1 MIENLCT
8 NKIKLFSD
16 IKDYTERKKLIEKE
30 VLFINIPFEAHC
42 INTLY
47 YLIYDGLSQSESS
60 LLELLYKHNPYPC
73 ALVGGGSSGNMD
85 FSGAFIFYN
94 GEILKNQALSIH
106 VQFKPKYRFNLMK
119 SQNFNPQSNITFTIL
134 DVSLYDKTVR
144 ELINK
149 KPFRLKLYVIILTAL
164 LKNLKNKMQEYTFAL
179 KIGEDY
185 LISPMEINP
194 NKTLFSYCDIESAQE
209 LSLLK
214 KTNFIEAIK
223 KDYEKFSLNK
233 PKPLG
238 AIFNDCILRRLHN
251 KEHLNQI
258 HFNDFPIVGFS
269 SFGEIYGVGIA
280 KSLVAIFF
288 YEVENF
294 NDFKP
299 RYLKTFIQKY
309 SDFKYYYLNIRAQKL
324 EMTNEINKIILNQL
338 KQNTSE
344 IDKNTSIFK
353 EIFEEL
359 ENIRRS
365 LTTISESF
373 TNFTNYLEYNLYQ
386 SEEKMNLEKEVQS
399 SLKNIDQLNSIL
411 DLISGIA
418 EQTIL
423 LSLNA
428 GIEAA
433 RAGKLGRGFAVVA
446 DEVRKLSENT
456 QMGLG
461 EMEGAIKL
469 VIQTIQSIAKSSNSS
484 TQEMNF
490 IRDKT
495 NEFSKIISNLIN
507 SGKEISDKLEQRS
520 NVSEDFEKN
529 VNQLKCYEDVLAKL
543 NQY

>member
-164 LKNLKNKMQEYTFAL
+164 LKNLKIKCKNIFAL